1 LRSFS
6 FFSNTSIIIIFKQ
19 INHQILYN
27 LQDVFNLL
35 PGLHVPETKQAFV
48 SQNND
53 TMLVMYISSLVR
65 SIIALHN
72 LINNKIDLRSEEQQQ
87 INKIKQAKK
96 DKKKDEAA
104 ADAAKGDAAKADDKK
119 DDKMQE

>member
-1 LRSFS
+1 
-6 FFSNTSIIIIFKQ
+6 
-19 INHQILYN
+19 
-27 LQDVFNLL
+27 
-35 PGLHVPETKQAFV
+35 
-48 SQNND
+48 
-53 TMLVMYISSLVR
+53 MLVMYISSLVR

-96 DKKKDEAA
+96 DKKKEDAA
-104 ADAAKGDAAKADDKK
+104 ATANGEAGKQADDKK